1 MSDRSEADH
10 ADFVRN
16 QLDSHARWGSGALA
30 LGGAVLSLLMSSW
43 APFLAGCCAMLVWR
57 YMAAV
62 EQLGK
67 LRREV
72 RYQEEVAQRAE
83 ELEERVDRAEERL
96 RRTRREHEELL
107 LDIARGRAEVVPRG
121 WGGVPLQPYLIVR
134 HDEEEEGTEPLSG
147 GTE

>member
-1 MSDRSEADH
+1 MSDRFQAYH
-10 ADFVRN
+10 TDFVRN
-16 QLDSHARWGSGALA
+16 QLDSHARWGSGTLA
-30 LGGAVLSLLMSSW
+30 LGGAVLSLLTSSW

-62 EQLGK
+62 EQLGE
-67 LRREV
+67 LRRLS
-72 RYQEEVAQRAE
+72 RHQEKITQRAE
-83 ELEERVDRAEERL
+83 ELEERVDRAEETL

-121 WGGVPLQPYLIVR
+121 WGGLPLQPYLIVR
-134 HDEEEEGTEPLSG
+134 HDDEEEGTDTLSG